1 MLRFNSLGGQKI
13 FLTAM
18 PRHKTDS
25 EGHTMISKTT
35 NYLGYLVLLQS
46 FNLLLK
52 LGQFAGNDFVSL
64 GVITVSAVPG

>member
-1 MLRFNSLGGQKI
+1 MSG
-13 FLTAM
+13 
-18 PRHKTDS
+18 HETDS
-25 EGHTMISKTT
+25 EGQTMISKTT

-46 FNLLLK
+46 FYLLLK